1 VELVTSGAAFERFR
15 AAAQKRS
22 SAEAEA
28 SRDRNAAGRGGRD
41 ADEETDDPRKRM
53 SFRFLRRAF
62 LAARLDGLVASADAA
77 VEAARAVAQDR
88 DPADPNGKPRR
99 AINRAPEDV
108 QEAYRVAVAA
118 ARDARVRRRD
128 ETPEGV
134 RFSFPKRTGVCSSG
148 WFRDSLKKGKER
160 RASLRARRARRSVR
174 SRRPRAR
181 ARKSVG

>member
-1 VELVTSGAAFERFR
+1 
-15 AAAQKRS
+15 
-22 SAEAEA
+22 
-28 SRDRNAAGRGGRD
+28 
-41 ADEETDDPRKRM
+41 M

-77 VEAARAVAQDR
+77 VEAARAAAQDR

-134 RFSFPKRTGVCSSG
+134 RFPFPKTGGLLELVVPQKQRAYLVLAIAWQVQNGTRLQEAFLCVIYMIFHHILASQCCSTGANSI
-148 WFRDSLKKGKER
+148 ER
-160 RASLRARRARRSVR
+160 
-174 SRRPRAR
+174 
-181 ARKSVG
+181 